1 MLLGAAL
8 LLDPK
13 TLNIVNPN
21 AFITGTGLYFVF
33 GLSSFWWVQQDRLP
47 MPLPTML
54 FSLLAGDVFFLSLV
68 MYAGGTLRRAAA
80 DPAVPAARRGR
91 LDPAH
96 ADRVL
101 PRGVRRHLPAR
112 PRRLPRAPGHGRRRR
127 RCSRPGIIGFG
138 YFATVGIAVALGRYT
153 KQSEDLAA
161 QRGIDVANL
170 EQVNRLIIQ
179 DMQDGVLVVDLNGV
193 VRGHNAQ
200 VTRLLGGFG
209 RMRGGMRLA
218 EFSTT
223 LHDYWRR
230 WQEDFTEA
238 LPPFKVEATQRLLR
252 VRLVRIGTGL
262 NGGTLIYLE
271 DLGRAQTEAQ
281 QMKLAA
287 MGRLTASIAHEVRNP
302 LSAINQ
308 AAQLLEEDG
317 AVAPEGARLLG
328 MIRNNAKR
336 IDRIVGEVLQFNRRD
351 RQQPET
357 VPLADFMRTLI
368 DEIVQAENMPPG
380 SVVLQI
386 PDDLLIIFDRGHLNQ
401 IVWNLVRN
409 AWQHCQKKE
418 GSIRVLARAGYMGD
432 AVICELMDDGPGIPA
447 ELRPQIFEPF
457 FTTRPGGTGLGLYIA
472 RELADANGAALELL
486 PKGPGAHFR
495 MTLKRASI
503 AGDGRHDARARRR
516 NEGEHHDE
524 NESAV
529 NRRCSSSTTSRTCS
543 SSSSSRCR
551 AWASTPR
558 APRPSAT
565 RSACSTRSSS
575 TCASPTC
582 GCPTARA
589 CASSSTSTRR
599 ASTCPV
605 AVITAFGSAE
615 NAVAALKAGAFDYLA
630 KPVALEQLRA
640 LVKQALKVPEK
651 EQPASQYNL
660 LGESPAMQQVRGLID
675 RLAKSQAPVFINGES
690 GSGKEL
696 AARTIHL
703 HGPRGE
709 QPFVAVNCGAIPE
722 NLMESEFFGY
732 RKGAFTG
739 RRGRPRRLLPGRQRR
754 HAVPRRSGRPAARDA
769 GEAPARDPGE
779 EGAQGRRHAG
789 GAGRRADHQRHAQ
802 EAHRA
807 GRVRQLPAGPL
818 LPAARDR
825 AQHAE
830 PARDARGHSAH
841 RQRDPREAHARRH
854 GAARARRRS
863 RRSSSTRSPATCA
876 SSRTSSSA
884 GFRWPPIRCAS
895 LPKTCT

>member
-1 MLLGAAL
+1 MQPAPAIPPFEPPPVPSPMGDSGRRILWIVGLYRAICAAALMGAAL
-8 LLDPK
+8 LLDPR
-13 TLNIVNPN
+13 TLSIANPN
-21 AFITGTGLYFVF
+21 GFITGTGLYFVF

-47 MPLPTML
+47 LPLPTML

-68 MYAGGTLRRAAA
+68 MYAGGTFGSPLPILLFPQLAAA
-80 DPAVPAARRGR
+80 GWILRTQTAFFQAAFAAICLLG
-91 LDPAH
+91 LDAY
-96 ADRVL
+96 RVL
-101 PRGVRRHLPAR
+101 QGTVG
-112 PRRLPRAPGHGRRRR
+112 APQVFQTGL
-127 RCSRPGIIGFG
+127 IGFG

-218 EFSTT
+218 EFSAT

-317 AVAPEGARLLG
+317 AVAPEGERLLG

-336 IDRIVGEVLQFNRRD
+336 IDRIVGEVLQLNRRD

-357 VPLADFMRTLI
+357 VPLSDFLRALI
-368 DEIVQAENMPPG
+368 DEIVQAENIPPG
-380 SVVLQI
+380 GVVMQI
-386 PDDLLIIFDRGHLNQ
+386 PDDLLIIFDKGHLNQ

-495 MTLKRASI
+495 ITLKRASI
-503 AGDGRHDARARRR
+503 P
-516 NEGEHHDE
+516 E
-524 NESAV
+524 
-529 NRRCSSSTTSRTCS
+529 
-543 SSSSSRCR
+543 
-551 AWASTPR
+551 
-558 APRPSAT
+558 
-565 RSACSTRSSS
+565 
-575 TCASPTC
+575 
-582 GCPTARA
+582 
-589 CASSSTSTRR
+589 
-599 ASTCPV
+599 
-605 AVITAFGSAE
+605 
-615 NAVAALKAGAFDYLA
+615 
-630 KPVALEQLRA
+630 
-640 LVKQALKVPEK
+640 VP
-651 EQPASQYNL
+651 PA
-660 LGESPAMQQVRGLID
+660 
-675 RLAKSQAPVFINGES
+675 
-690 GSGKEL
+690 
-696 AARTIHL
+696 
-703 HGPRGE
+703 
-709 QPFVAVNCGAIPE
+709 
-722 NLMESEFFGY
+722 
-732 RKGAFTG
+732 
-739 RRGRPRRLLPGRQRR
+739 
-754 HAVPRRSGRPAARDA
+754 
-769 GEAPARDPGE
+769 
-779 EGAQGRRHAG
+779 
-789 GAGRRADHQRHAQ
+789 
-802 EAHRA
+802 
-807 GRVRQLPAGPL
+807 
-818 LPAARDR
+818 
-825 AQHAE
+825 
-830 PARDARGHSAH
+830 
-841 RQRDPREAHARRH
+841 
-854 GAARARRRS
+854 
-863 RRSSSTRSPATCA
+863 
-876 SSRTSSSA
+876 
-884 GFRWPPIRCAS
+884 
-895 LPKTCT
+895 